1 MSDSDSYLSY
11 PSDEEDMPC
20 CPFDLDPMS
29 SESSDESPD
38 NVSIKVLKGQ
48 ADAHFENPDT
58 SYLEK
63 LQSRQEDDCV
73 FFPLKLEIYLSDNHQ
88 CIIDG
93 LKGLGYDQ
101 SFVYIGRSLVVSLNV
116 DNDRIKVP
124 KQLICDT
131 IIFAH
136 NRPVTVLSFVRTNDK
151 PEKYA
156 LYNSLLSRHIT
167 KIMRTSLHE
176 NISVISGVVEE
187 QGEIKKRIE
196 EFEDRATLFSIAGP
210 HQMNESRSRA
220 AATSILQA
228 AAECKAASLID
239 MGSEKEGAVY
249 MLSKLEFEEMVDV
262 INDAGVLSQNSI
274 TFQNILVALESL
286 CRLSKVCAIRVHF
299 QELTEYMSEDQHTV
313 LRKHYPNLD
322 IGPRMQGYGTVL
334 ESSLPVASD
343 KDSLNSEGSVS
354 VSDHNTELV
363 YLLTRKVV
371 PSPQKGNLAIS
382 SANAV
387 EYQITSQSFRKS
399 RNVVIFKSMQHV
411 RAKPIP
417 GKIKRAQSMLERY
430 QFTIDEW
437 HFM

>member
-29 SESSDESPD
+29 SESSDESPGD
-38 NVSIKVLKGQ
+38 VSFKDLKGQ

-58 SYLEK
+58 SYLDK
-63 LQSRQEDDCV
+63 LQSRQRGACV
-73 FFPLKLEIYLSDNHQ
+73 FFPLKLTNYLSDNHQ

-93 LKGLGYDQ
+93 LEDLGYDQ

-167 KIMRTSLHE
+167 KIMRTSLQE

-196 EFEDRATLFSIAGP
+196 EFEDRATLFSIAGS
-210 HQMNESRSRA
+210 HEMNASRSRA
-220 AATSILQA
+220 AAKSILQT

-239 MGSEKEGAVY
+239 TGPEKEGTVRT
-249 MLSKLEFEEMVDV
+249 LSELEFKQMIDV
-262 INDAGVLSQNSI
+262 IDDAGVCYQPSI
-274 TFQNILVALESL
+274 TFQNNRVALES
-286 CRLSKVCAIRVHF
+286 
-299 QELTEYMSEDQHTV
+299 TV
-313 LRKHYPNLD
+313 LRKHYPKLD
-322 IGPRMQGYGTVL
+322 IGPVIV
-334 ESSLPVASD
+334 SSLPVAGD
-343 KDSLNSEGSVS
+343 KDSLNSERSVS
-354 VSDHNTELV
+354 VSASVSDSE
-363 YLLTRKVV
+363 
-371 PSPQKGNLAIS
+371 SI
-382 SANAV
+382 
-387 EYQITSQSFRKS
+387 
-399 RNVVIFKSMQHV
+399 IFKNQEMSPCNTNAPNP
-411 RAKPIP
+411 RKAKASSVNV
-417 GKIKRAQSMLERY
+417 GQSEPKMLQLRY
-430 QFTIDEW
+430 E
-437 HFM
+437 